1 MVQRPQQQLPMR
13 INKFIALHSKYSRRK
28 ADELIEQG
36 AVTINSGPPIKVGID
51 IDPLIDIIKINGKPL
66 IINKK
71 KTYIALNKP
80 AGYITTRKDER
91 DRKTVMDLC
100 PNIESLKPVGRLD
113 KDTEGLLLLSN
124 DGHFIN
130 RLTHPKFECQKEY
143 YAVVEG
149 NLSKKY
155 RQMLEEGI
163 VIEGK
168 KTAPAKIRV
177 MNAGKL
183 ETTLTITIKEGRK
196 RQIRKMFDLVV
207 HSVKYLR
214 RVRIG
219 SIQLGDLKVGET
231 RNLTKEEIDVN

>member
-1 MVQRPQQQLPMR
+1 MR

-36 AVTINSGPPIKVGID
+36 AVSINSGPPIKIGID
-51 IDPLIDIIKINGKPL
+51 VDPSKDTVKINGKPL
-66 IINKK
+66 TIQKNKV
-71 KTYIALNKP
+71 YIALNKP
-80 AGYITTRKDER
+80 QGYITTRNDEK
-91 DRKTVMDLC
+91 DRKTVMSLC
-100 PNIESLKPVGRLD
+100 PKIPSLKPVGRLD

-124 DGHFIN
+124 DGDFIN
-130 RLTHPKFECQKEY
+130 KFTHPKFECEKEY

-155 RQMLEEGI
+155 RQMLEQGI

-168 KTAPAKIRV
+168 KTAPAKIRILST
-177 MNAGKL
+177 GKV
-183 ETTLTITIKEGRK
+183 ETTLMITIREGRK

-207 HSVKYLR
+207 HSVKYLK

-219 SIQLGDLKVGET
+219 KVQLGNLKLGET
-231 RNLTKEEIDVN
+231 RYLTKQEIDVN